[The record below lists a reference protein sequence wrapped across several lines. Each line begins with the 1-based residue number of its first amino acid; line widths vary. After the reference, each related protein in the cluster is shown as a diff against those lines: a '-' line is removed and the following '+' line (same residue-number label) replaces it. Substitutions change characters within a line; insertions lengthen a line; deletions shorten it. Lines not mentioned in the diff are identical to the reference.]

1 MLPKSCQIDKKSPN
15 LVNKKLLTIIIGVGG
30 PYRKRDQA
38 FTSYL
43 LVANAPLILR
53 VTTTIL
59 IMTALIT
66 LLIMTIFKTLNM
78 NYITYY
84 ITIITLHYL

>member
-1 MLPKSCQIDKKSPN
+1 MLPKSCPN
-15 LVNKKLLTIIIGVGG
+15 EQKIAQYHHYKLLTFIIGDGG

-38 FTSYL
+38 FTGYL
-43 LVANAPLILR
+43 LGANAPLTLS

-66 LLIMTIFKTLNM
+66 LLIMTIF
-78 NYITYY
+78 
-84 ITIITLHYL
+84 

>member
-1 MLPKSCQIDKKSPN
+1 MLPDHNKLQKVAQLKKNRPISSLKTTYHHN
-15 LVNKKLLTIIIGVGG
+15 QCWG

-38 FTSYL
+38 FTGYL
-43 LVANAPLILR
+43 LVANAPLTLS

-66 LLIMTIFKTLNM
+66 LLIMTIF
-78 NYITYY
+78 
-84 ITIITLHYL
+84 